1 MQPHIIN
8 EANFNDEEV
17 MEKHVKNLHSEFEG
31 CYNPNGCGKIT
42 FMGKFEASTEVVTTE
57 RPSKAS
63 EDWAEFIKSMN
74 KTNEN
79 IWAVALT
86 LIKRSGNG
94 LCKETIYINSKY
106 RNDAIIYTSSWD
118 GYGDIHRSTETYW
131 RIEHILGPVLDAMG
145 VEY

>member
-1 MQPHIIN
+1 MQPSIIS
-8 EANFNDEEV
+8 EANFRDEEE
-17 MEKHVKNLHSEFEG
+17 MEKYTKKIHSGFEG

-57 RPSKAS
+57 SPSKAS
-63 EDWAEFIKSMN
+63 ADWAEFIKSLN
-74 KTNEN
+74 KTNKN

-86 LIKRSGNG
+86 LIKRSENG
-94 LCKETIYINSKY
+94 LCKETIYVNSKY
-106 RNDAIIYTSSWD
+106 YCNAIIYKSSLG

-131 RIEHILGPVLDAMG
+131 RIEHILGPVLDALG